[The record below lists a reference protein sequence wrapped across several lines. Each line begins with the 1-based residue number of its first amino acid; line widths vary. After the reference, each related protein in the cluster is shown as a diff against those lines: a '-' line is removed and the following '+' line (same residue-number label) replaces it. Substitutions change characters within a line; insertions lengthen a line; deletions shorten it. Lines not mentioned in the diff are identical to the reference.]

1 MKYIL
6 ITRNGKIMM
15 FYILNVAVMYKNLHG
30 GSIFLADEFDNMEKI
45 DEKAQ

>member
-6 ITRNGKIMM
+6 ITKDGKIMM
-15 FYILNVAVMYKNLHG
+15 FYILNVAVMYKSLCG
-30 GSIFLADEFDNMEKI
+30 GTIFLADEFDNMERV